1 METGNQ
7 FSGGR
12 VIALKVI
19 SLLSLVRWYNILLL
33 VVAQY
38 LASLF
43 IINEPSNWKEVVF
56 DLNLLLL
63 ALSSSLII
71 AAGYIINGFYDSE
84 KDMINK
90 PNVAIFNQL
99 VSKPFRLY
107 CFFGFNA
114 LGVLIGS
121 LISIEI
127 LVFQILFS
135 IGLWFY
141 SHKLK
146 KMLFIGNISGTMLSI
161 AAIFSI
167 CVYYHYITPFIL
179 LYIGFIFLIELT
191 REIIKDMEARKGD
204 LIMGYNTLPVE
215 FGMKMTRLIVILLQ
229 LLTISIPFFWYMI
242 KGFSM
247 IMLYFLCSAVLIT
260 GAMLLLV
267 SSEQRNTYTW
277 VNRIYKFI
285 LLTGIMSI
293 VLF

>member
-12 VIALKVI
+12 LIALKVI
-19 SLLSLVRWYNILLL
+19 SLLSLVRWYNILLV

-38 LASLF
+38 LASTF
-43 IINEPSNWKEVVF
+43 IINEPSNWKGVVL
-56 DLNLLLL
+56 DVNLFLL
-63 ALSSSLII
+63 AISSSLII

-90 PNVAIFNQL
+90 PNVAMFNQF

-107 CFFGFNA
+107 CFFGFNT

-121 LISIEI
+121 LISLEI
-127 LVFQILFS
+127 FAFQLIFS
-135 IGLWFY
+135 VGLWFY

-146 KMLFIGNISGTMLSI
+146 KTLFVGNISGTLLSI

-167 CVYYHYITPFIL
+167 CVYYHYITPFIS

-204 LIMGYNTLPVE
+204 LIMGYNTMPVE
-215 FGMKMTRLIVILLQ
+215 FGVKKTRFIVVLLQ
-229 LLTISIPFFWYMI
+229 LLTISIPFFLYLI

-247 IMLYFLCSAVLIT
+247 IMLYFLFSAVLIS
-260 GAMLLLV
+260 GSMILLFG
-267 SSEQRNTYTW
+267 SEKINNYTW

-285 LLTGIMSI
+285 LITGILSI

>member
-135 IGLWFY
+135 IGFWFY

-229 LLTISIPFFWYMI
+229 LLTISIPFFLYMI

-247 IMLYFLCSAVLIT
+247 IMLYFLFSAVLIS
-260 GAMLLLV
+260 GSMILLV
-267 SSEQRNTYTW
+267 SSEKNNTYTW